1 MRHNKLSSYEAITLL
16 KHEIFLG
23 TILINIF
30 MEGLGAGTSLETLLQ
45 KSQQHTVLL
54 SDLRENSEVIR
65 KTDEKTLSQLQKLQQ
80 AASQTLEVAK
90 ARKQQSKETSNTLKA
105 INETTINANAI
116 NSKRQTSALNTLSKT
131 IDVGLNVVNQKMF
144 SLMEKLGSSLAG
156 AFASVGRSLENKL
169 YNLTGSLSIVLKP
182 LVGIVK
188 IGFSMITKLVAVPL
202 KMLWEGFK
210 AFNQT
215 LFGKITTTVLS
226 VYLMYKFLTGTA
238 FGDAISNAINNYRQ
252 NHKGGVVDTS
262 MNIVEFVGKHPK
274 TSIAI
279 GALSTILLGAL
290 TRGLGGIITK
300 AGGNI
305 LGKIPTFFGKG
316 KAGGNILGK
325 IPTFFGKGKTAAA
338 TGAAADIGAAG
349 YFTSKKAARKYLQ
362 KHNIN
367 TRGMSEEQM
376 LTKANSYRA
385 ATEMPK
391 PTSPTINSTANAT
404 KLSKLGK
411 FASVGGKLLKMGGGG
426 IGSILGGGLL
436 DYIADKVENK
446 TVSGLL
452 NVGSAALSGALLG
465 RVGGPAGMVV
475 GGILGAGASLLA
487 GEGGKK
493 LFGSSNERTDM
504 DTLSNMTQQQVQAAN
519 AQIHTAED
527 TAESLKETNKI
538 LTRVVEKMSTDA
550 QQGVNRREASSAEQ
564 ARQKDAAELIKKTGD
579 TNALLDTIS
588 KSLESIANAL
598 GIKNMQVGNKTSKSN
613 TIAVGNAS

>member
-65 KTDEKTLSQLQKLQQ
+65 KIDEKTLSQLQKLQQ

-131 IDVGLNVVNQKMF
+131 IDVCLNVVNQKMF

-279 GALSTILLGAL
+279 GVLSTILLGAL
-290 TRGLGGIITK
+290 TRGLGGIIT
-300 AGGNI
+300 
-305 LGKIPTFFGKG
+305 